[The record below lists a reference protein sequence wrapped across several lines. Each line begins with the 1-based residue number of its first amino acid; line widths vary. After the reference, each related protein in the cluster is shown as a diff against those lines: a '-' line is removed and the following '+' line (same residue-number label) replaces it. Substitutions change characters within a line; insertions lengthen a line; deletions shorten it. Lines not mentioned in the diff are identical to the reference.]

1 MDPIQRI
8 SSGIAPVGASGA
20 EPGKI
25 RTGDSA
31 VPSFEDTFRKF
42 LGDVNSMQNVA
53 DATIEKFVAGEIK
66 DVHQVTSALE
76 EARTSF
82 NLMLEIRNKTMEA
95 YQEMMRMQA

>member
-1 MDPIQRI
+1 MDPIHRI
-8 SSGIAPVGASGA
+8 PSGIAPMGAA
-20 EPGKI
+20 AADPGLIK
-25 RTGDSA
+25 TGDSG
-31 VPSFEDTFRKF
+31 VPSFEDTLKKF
-42 LGDVNSMQNVA
+42 LGDVNSMQNQA